1 MADKIEEAGTLKRK
15 RRIDPLKTKTKKL
28 KIIKTID
35 EINKPSKGEEL
46 LQTLVAEQ
54 KPTAEESEPISKP
67 PVAEESEPISKP
79 SNYTSMIKDGVEV
92 VDVKAILEEASKKKL
107 EK

>member
-1 MADKIEEAGTLKRK
+1 MGVADKIEEAGTLKRK

-67 PVAEESEPISKP
+67 P
-79 SNYTSMIKDGVEV
+79 NYTSMIKDGVEV